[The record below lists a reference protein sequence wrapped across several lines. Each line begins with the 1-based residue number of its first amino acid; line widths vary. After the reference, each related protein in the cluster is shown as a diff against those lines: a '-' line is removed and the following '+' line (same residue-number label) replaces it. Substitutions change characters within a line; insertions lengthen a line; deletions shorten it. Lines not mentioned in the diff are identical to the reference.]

1 MILYET
7 LNQPLIFLII
17 FCAGFVS
24 GLVFDA
30 SKYLTFL
37 FNNNKIFQKIFDV
50 VAVAF
55 CGFVFFVCLL
65 YLNFGEFRFYI
76 LLGFVLGILIERFS
90 LGLIVAKICAV
101 CYNAFRNLMTKLSGK
116 IFKRKTNES
125 DKQS

>member
-50 VAVAF
+50 VAVAL

-90 LGLIVAKICAV
+90 LGLIVAKICHV
-101 CYNAFRNLMTKLSGK
+101 CYNAFRNLMTKLSSK
-116 IFKRKTNES
+116 IFKRKTNEI
-125 DKQS
+125 DK